1 MFDMKKDAVPAAEQ
15 PKEKPTPAYLREDY
29 PYLAFGKVMMHIDG
43 PVKIRNGNEVK
54 DFLSGEEAARS
65 FSYSSGIEAISAAG
79 GVVVVDI
86 SSKIIEK
93 NDINEEWV
101 KKTEAETGEKISF
114 F

>member
-1 MFDMKKDAVPAAEQ
+1 MFK
-15 PKEKPTPAYLREDY
+15 
-29 PYLAFGKVMMHIDG
+29 
-43 PVKIRNGNEVK
+43 
-54 DFLSGEEAARS
+54 EAARS
-65 FSYSSGIEAISAAG
+65 YSLSSRIEAISAAG
-79 GVVVVDI
+79 GEVGVDI